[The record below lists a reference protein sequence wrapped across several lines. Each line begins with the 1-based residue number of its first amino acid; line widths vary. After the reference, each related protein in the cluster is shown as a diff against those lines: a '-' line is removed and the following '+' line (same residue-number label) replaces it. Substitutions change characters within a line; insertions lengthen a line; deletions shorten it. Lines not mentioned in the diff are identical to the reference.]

1 MSVLMPFQT
10 LSVPSHGCSVLMST
24 DWLTVRVPPAAGLA
38 AAGAWVAGTAVGWT
52 TAWVGIGAEVGGAAA
67 GFAASGGLAGARVPA
82 GAGAW
87 PQPASIDVPTVA
99 ASPSA
104 ARARNPRRVSES
116 AGRVCIVNASD
127 PDQPDLSGLSNR
139 VNPCAQA
146 RVTPATR
153 PAATPDPRR
162 EVSAVYAR

>member
-38 AAGAWVAGTAVGWT
+38 ASGAWVGGRAVGWT

-67 GFAASGGLAGARVPA
+67 GFAASVGLAGALVAA

-87 PQPASIDVPTVA
+87 PQAGSIDVPTG
-99 ASPSA
+99 A
-104 ARARNPRRVSES
+104 ARPRARR
-116 AGRVCIVNASD
+116 
-127 PDQPDLSGLSNR
+127 
-139 VNPCAQA
+139 A
-146 RVTPATR
+146 RGAPGR
-153 PAATPDPRR
+153 PARGTHGGSVRAP
-162 EVSAVYAR
+162 VACAS